1 MVIFDNLMIFFHI
14 RIQASSRPI
23 QESGPLFQISIQVLI
38 ILCIYMYCFFCG
50 NFGQFDDSFT
60 FPYSGLAEGR
70 QYEKVGPYCNSGD
83 QRPAHICR
91 FSHKFS
97 LSYAYGFGIDCVS
110 WCRHR
115 SKLCQLAVCDSVRCS
130 DFPNATQIKCTR

>member
-60 FPYSGLAEGR
+60 FPYSGLAAGR
-70 QYEKVGPYCNSGD
+70 QYKKVGPYCNSVD
-83 QRPAHICR
+83 QRRSISADFHTS
-91 FSHKFS
+91 SHCHMH
-97 LSYAYGFGIDCVS
+97 GFGIFE
-110 WCRHR
+110 R
-115 SKLCQLAVCDSVRCS
+115 L
-130 DFPNATQIKCTR
+130 